1 MEEGIHNAAL
11 SAQLAAPVITYS
23 LAHGKVRSEDY
34 QEAVDERIMSE
45 LRIARVLS
53 RSLTHFPRLA
63 FGVFDQS
70 DAAWKAVCNLMLGDI
85 DYAAING
92 RAGGFKGIFERL
104 LGA

>member
-1 MEEGIHNAAL
+1 MGKGIHSAAL
-11 SAQLAAPVITYS
+11 DAQLAAPVITYC

-34 QEAVDERIMSE
+34 QEAVNERIMSE
-45 LRIARVLS
+45 LWIVRVLS
-53 RSLTHFPRLA
+53 RSLTHFPHLA
-63 FGVFDQS
+63 FGMFDQS
-70 DAAWKAVCNLMLGDI
+70 DAVWKAVCKLILGEI